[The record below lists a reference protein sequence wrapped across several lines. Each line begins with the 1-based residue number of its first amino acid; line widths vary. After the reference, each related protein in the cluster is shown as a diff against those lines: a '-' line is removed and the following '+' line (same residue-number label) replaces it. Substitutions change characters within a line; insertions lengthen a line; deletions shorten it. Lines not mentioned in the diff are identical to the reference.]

1 MFDKKLYRSDMV
13 RCVLCSDA
21 PCTKACGRID
31 PARMLRSTVRR
42 HVSARGRFP
51 SEA

>member
-31 PARMLRSTVRR
+31 PPRMLRSILFDNENT
-42 HVSARGRFP
+42 AADLFP
-51 SEA
+51 V